1 MSKVSLKI
9 EIAGRT
15 YPITVKQTEKEK
27 VESAAKK
34 INDAVD
40 MLKKN
45 YAVNDSQDLLAMSAL
60 QLLMKTPTSSA
71 STYEAIESQLND
83 LENEVNSWL

>member
-9 EIAGRT
+9 EIAGRA
-15 YPITVKQTEKEK
+15 YPITVKETEKAK
-27 VESAAKK
+27 VEMAAKK
-34 INDAVD
+34 INDAID

-60 QLLMKTPTSSA
+60 QLLMKTTTSSA
-71 STYEAIESQLND
+71 SYEAIESQLND
-83 LENEVNSWL
+83 LENEVNGWI

>member
-9 EIAGRT
+9 EIAGRA
-15 YPITVKQTEKEK
+15 YPITVKETEKAK
-27 VESAAKK
+27 VEMAAKK
-34 INDAVD
+34 INDAID

-71 STYEAIESQLND
+71 SYEAIESQLND
-83 LENEVNSWL
+83 LENEVNGWI

>member
-15 YPITVKQTEKEK
+15 YPITVKETEKEK

-71 STYEAIESQLND
+71 STHEAIESQLND
-83 LENEVNSWL
+83 LENEVSSWL